1 MVLERVERRLLTF
14 LLDQRSRWS
23 TVDQRGTIPI
33 DAITDLIA
41 AGGKRIRPA
50 CCVTGFLAAGG
61 DPDDDTIVDM
71 AAALEMLHACALLHD
86 DIMDESP
93 LRRGKPTAHVSHAER
108 HRAARW
114 LGDPARY
121 GENIALLAGDL
132 ALVYADLLMRRVPP
146 AVRDIWNDLR
156 VELIIGQFFDTHAA
170 AVSTVDPELA
180 RWIAVCKS
188 GRYTIERPLVLG
200 ATLAGTS
207 AGGLG
212 SSGELAAVV
221 EGFTAFGLALGEAF
235 QLRDDLIDVL
245 GDANITGK
253 PTGQDFAAG
262 KMTLLLT
269 TALRR
274 DERLASTFG
283 GEQSRGDRGSGL
295 MDLVMTSGA
304 LDEVERRIASLV
316 ERARSAVAAAPI
328 SQAWREDLSELATE
342 IAYRER

>member
-1 MVLERVERRLLTF
+1 MERVERRLLTF
-14 LLDQRSRWS
+14 LRDQRSRWS
-23 TVDQRGTIPI
+23 TVDQRGTVPI
-33 DAITDLIA
+33 DVITDLVA

-61 DPDDDTIVDM
+61 DPRDDTIVDM

-93 LRRGKPTAHVSHAER
+93 LRRGKPTAHISQAER

-114 LGDPARY
+114 LGDPVRY

-207 AGGLG
+207 ASGP
-212 SSGELAAVV
+212 SSTGGELAAVV
-221 EGFTAFGLALGEAF
+221 AGFTAFGLALGEAF

-245 GDANITGK
+245 GDAKITGK

-274 DERLASTFG
+274 DDRLASTLG
-283 GEQSRGDRGSGL
+283 AGQLRGDQGAGL
-295 MDLVMTSGA
+295 LDLVTTSGA
-304 LDEVERRIASLV
+304 LEEVERRIAALV

-328 SQAWREDLSELATE
+328 SQAWREDLSELATQ